1 MPEFNFTAILKRPE
15 GIGTWTTL
23 DIPVEVMTNFGRKD
37 QVKVRGTIN
46 GHPFRGSAMPHGD
59 GSHYLVV
66 NQAIRDAIGASLGD
80 LVQVSMQEDQE
91 ERKVI
96 LPKDLKAAL
105 QVNPQVALIFN
116 KLSYSHQKQ
125 YVEWIESAK
134 KADTRQTRINKTI
147 QMLPAGWNPKGKRS
161 QTR

>member
-15 GIGTWTTL
+15 GIGTWTYL
-23 DIPVEVMTNFGRKD
+23 DIPVEVMTNFGSKG

-46 GHPFRGSAMPHGD
+46 SHPFRGSAMPHGD

-66 NQAIRDAIGASLGD
+66 NQAIRDAIDATLGD
-80 LVQVSMQEDQE
+80 LVQVAIQEDQE
-91 ERKVI
+91 ERKVN

-105 QVNPQVALIFN
+105 QTNSQVALIFN
-116 KLSYSHQKQ
+116 QLSYSHQKQ

-134 KADTRQTRINKTI
+134 KAETRLTRINKTI
-147 QMLPAGWNPKGKRS
+147 QMLPEGWSPKGKRS
-161 QTR
+161 QSK